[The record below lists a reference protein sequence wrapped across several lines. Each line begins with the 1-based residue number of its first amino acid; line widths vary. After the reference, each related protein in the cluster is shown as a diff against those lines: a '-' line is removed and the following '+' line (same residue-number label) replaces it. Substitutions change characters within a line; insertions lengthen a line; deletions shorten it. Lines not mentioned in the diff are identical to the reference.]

1 MIVHVPVAGS
11 PLKTTLPVGKA
22 HEEGCVVVSTIG
34 VGGAPDAGFM
44 TTFAVGCEVHPVSA
58 VTVKL
63 YVPGIRFVTVVL
75 KPVPAIDPGLI
86 VHVPLA
92 GSPLNS
98 TLPVGAAQ
106 EEGWV
111 NKPSDGIVGVG
122 EVIVVFTP
130 VPEAQPPTEIVRL
143 L

>member
-1 MIVHVPVAGS
+1 MIVQVPASGS

-34 VGGAPDAGFM
+34 AEGAPCAGFII
-44 TTFAVGCEVHPVSA
+44 TFAVGSEVHPVSA

-63 YVPGIRFVTVVL
+63 YVPGIRFVTIVL

-92 GSPLNS
+92 GSPLNA
-98 TLPVGAAQ
+98 TLPVGAVQ

-111 NKPSDGIVGVG
+111 VKPSIGIVGVG

-130 VPEAQPPTEIVRL
+130 APEAQPPTEIVRL